1 MTLQPYTSGR
11 HPDLTPREVR
21 QAEGLR
27 ELHQVAEA
35 HARCRRA
42 YAIQALVL
50 GPCLVAGALADPRAA
65 RALFLAAPAVLLL
78 AAWASARVFRA
89 PEGGPSTRWA
99 TIAFFTFAG
108 AFMLFDLSRATW
120 YRAVLSREAALAA
133 GAAALLLG
141 MAAAFRLSQR
151 GPEVSQVIIAM
162 VPASRAIPDHLES
175 EVGFWGALGAYLV
188 GLGLWRLARLG
199 FLTWRLRALRRALR

>member
-1 MTLQPYTSGR
+1 MSGR
-11 HPDLTPREVR
+11 RPDLTPREVR

-27 ELHQVAEA
+27 ELHRVVEA

-42 YAIQALVL
+42 YGLQALVL
-50 GPCLVAGALADPRAA
+50 GPCLVAGALAGPRAA

-78 AAWASARVFRA
+78 AAWGSSLAFRA

-99 TIAFFTFAG
+99 SIGFFAFAG
-108 AFMLFDLSRATW
+108 VFMLFDLTRATW
-120 YRAVLSREAALAA
+120 YQTILSRDAALAA
-133 GAAALLLG
+133 GAVGLLLA
-141 MAAAFRLSQR
+141 MAAVFRLAQR

-162 VPASRAIPDHLES
+162 VPASRAIPDRLES

-188 GLGLWRLARLG
+188 GLGVWRLARLG